1 MEKVNLTRSEAVKIF
16 SRSDTLNNFVAVVDY
31 NFNSN
36 KQLRELISHIV
47 KLKGNTK
54 KAKQYEE
61 AEKAVVK
68 FIENNQLV
76 EKTEQLLN
84 LVELAKNSNKLANV
98 SNKIDN
104 ILKGKKA
111 EKEAMVELLSN
122 YALLKKQGK
131 EKRKEREELYYK
143 IMEALAHS

>member
-1 MEKVNLTRSEAVKIF
+1 MLKVNLTRSEAVKIF
-16 SRSDTLNNFVAVVDY
+16 SRSKTLSNLVDVVDY

-36 KQLRELISHIV
+36 KQLREHISHIV
-47 KLKGNTK
+47 KLNGNTK

-84 LVELAKNSNKLANV
+84 LVELAKNSNKLGNV
-98 SNKIDN
+98 ANKIEN